1 MNWGKGLMMAMIA
14 FMAFIVTLVV
24 SLVSHDV
31 QLDTEDYYQLDLAYD
46 GEMEA
51 MNRANG
57 LEEQIALTKEENG
70 YVVEIPSNQFIT
82 DVSVFFNRPNDKTQD
97 FVIEVGDKRMEK
109 IPLDKLHPGVY
120 NIEYRYFSKGKA
132 CLQKDRIYV

>member
-14 FMAFIVTLVV
+14 FMAFIITLVV

-51 MNRANG
+51 MNRASGLDQKVG
-57 LEEQIALTKEENG
+57 LERNEDG
-70 YVVEIPSNQFIT
+70 YVVEVPSNQFIT
-82 DVSVFFNRPNDKTQD
+82 DVSVFFNRPNDESQD

-109 IPLDKLHPGVY
+109 IPMDKLQPGVY
-120 NIEYRYFSKGKA
+120 NIEFRYFSKGKA